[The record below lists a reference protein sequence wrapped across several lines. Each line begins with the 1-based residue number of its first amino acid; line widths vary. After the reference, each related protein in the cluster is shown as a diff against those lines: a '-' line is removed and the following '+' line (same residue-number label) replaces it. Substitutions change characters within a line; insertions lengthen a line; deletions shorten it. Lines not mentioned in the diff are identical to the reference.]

1 MKQYIDL
8 YIEDLEKK
16 IKMKKVEQ
24 EVIEELLIKIE
35 FIASLSFLHSNSFLD
50 NCSFNENNSSE
61 SENIL
66 EKVSRLTG
74 RVVSQIS
81 GRTSFLVIL
90 LLHIGHSFCALMD

>member
-35 FIASLSFLHSNSFLD
+35 F
-50 NCSFNENNSSE
+50 FNKERIIHLIITLFYALFTVIFICHIRVS
-61 SENIL
+61 IL
-66 EKVSRLTG
+66 YLIFVFFSIFYRY
-74 RVVSQIS
+74 
-81 GRTSFLVIL
+81 
-90 LLHIGHSFCALMD
+90 